1 MHPTIKTMRSTAPS
15 VPDLGT
21 YEVGQTIFFCA
32 HRDPAPPWKYQEFVC
47 FKVKVERT
55 TEKAVLLVD
64 AISKSRRST
73 WVPKSLLAR
82 AKKEWDGTV
91 THSYLLGNKLEN
103 EAGFSVDAIYNNEG
117 GSY

>member
-1 MHPTIKTMRSTAPS
+1 MHPTIKTMRSSAPS

-21 YEVGQTIFFCA
+21 YEVGQTIFLCA
-32 HRDPAPPWKYQEFVC
+32 HRDDAPRWKYQEFVC
-47 FKVKVERT
+47 FKVKVERE

-64 AISKSRRST
+64 TLSKTRRST

-91 THSYLLGNKLEN
+91 THGYLLGKKLEN
-103 EAGFSVDAIYNNEG
+103 EAGFVVDVIYTNYG
-117 GSY
+117 GCY